1 MKNEKIGIYSR
12 VSSRVQEDDG
22 TSIDYQIKVGKKISK
37 KLDMDFDIYN
47 EGGKSS
53 WDSNI
58 NTRPELVRLLQDVE
72 SGKLK
77 SVWCWNMDRLGRNS
91 QSWWSILKILVGW
104 RVNLYIGENTKPY
117 DFTSPTDRL
126 VVNILS
132 HITTYD
138 NELRRMRMVFGKM
151 EKLKKG
157 QTFIG
162 GTIPFG
168 YGVDDFK
175 NLTIHPE
182 ESKMV
187 KKMYEN
193 YNSGDSTTD
202 LQKMLDSSEFS
213 PRRSKRGWNIGTIQ
227 KVLGNSIYKGF
238 QEWIWKE
245 TNPDGTHVEIERIK
259 INTPRIVSDKLWN
272 LVKNKR
278 EQRSGHNQ
286 YDTDYHSL
294 LKGFLV
300 CSGCGLPMNHRMRK
314 IQKNNYYYCVYSE
327 RSWLKRDKTNRV
339 PFKHQE
345 DKCSM
350 RKSLIMGQTDEMVW
364 DKFLQI
370 FRESKWIKE
379 EFKKTGM
386 FPKGKIEDEIKKSI
400 KSNQNKISKLKRRQD
415 QLTNQIV
422 EVELKWMNKEVTKP
436 VYNGMLKN
444 LNETLDSV
452 SKEIF
457 TRTEENEDLRNS
469 TKWIDWVG
477 KMNDEIDQMKDWS
490 MEEKRQKLEQFIRV
504 INVSYL
510 ENSGEHNLDFNFKVP
525 LIGDKLV
532 YKDNKDKSKGY
543 DIVKG
548 NNQISITYT
557 SKSNSSPEKMNLIKV
572 MSKLRGEGL
581 SYSKISDRL
590 NDDGITTIRGKKW
603 SKHLVGQY
611 INYISK
617 DVSLVQFFNEPDKDS
632 RGKKKR

>member
-1 MKNEKIGIYSR
+1 
-12 VSSRVQEDDG
+12 
-22 TSIDYQIKVGKKISK
+22 
-37 KLDMDFDIYN
+37 
-47 EGGKSS
+47 
-53 WDSNI
+53 
-58 NTRPELVRLLQDVE
+58 
-72 SGKLK
+72 
-77 SVWCWNMDRLGRNS
+77 
-91 QSWWSILKILVGW
+91 
-104 RVNLYIGENTKPY
+104 
-117 DFTSPTDRL
+117 
-126 VVNILS
+126 
-132 HITTYD
+132 
-138 NELRRMRMVFGKM
+138 
-151 EKLKKG
+151 
-157 QTFIG
+157 
-162 GTIPFG
+162 
-168 YGVDDFK
+168 
-175 NLTIHPE
+175 
-182 ESKMV
+182 
-187 KKMYEN
+187 
-193 YNSGDSTTD
+193 
-202 LQKMLDSSEFS
+202 
-213 PRRSKRGWNIGTIQ
+213 
-227 KVLGNSIYKGF
+227 
-238 QEWIWKE
+238 
-245 TNPDGTHVEIERIK
+245 
-259 INTPRIVSDKLWN
+259 
-272 LVKNKR
+272 
-278 EQRSGHNQ
+278 
-286 YDTDYHSL
+286 
-294 LKGFLV
+294 
-300 CSGCGLPMNHRMRK
+300 
-314 IQKNNYYYCVYSE
+314 
-327 RSWLKRDKTNRV
+327 
-339 PFKHQE
+339 
-345 DKCSM
+345 
-350 RKSLIMGQTDEMVW
+350 MGQTDEMVW

-379 EFKKTGM
+379 EFKKKGM
-386 FPKGKIEDEIKKSI
+386 SPKGKMEDEIKKSI